1 MDSLHLRRAPTKRVT
16 SITFPR
22 TYLKNSGLGSHTQ
35 HFDGVGAVSA
45 IFEMTSSSKRNCMS
59 KRLAFTFILFTILLG
74 IIPLPLHL
82 AAKTATTDI
91 ASRAIPIAEQI
102 AIVFAEFIIKPI
114 YMLIALA
121 LILVLRRSRALDL
134 VALKWSMIFF
144 LAGEIFCA
152 INIIFFADANPLME
166 YLHSYGMALCIG
178 TLAFAAF
185 YALDSRLI
193 KYGDA
198 TKACAA
204 LGLCRECYKHSNVVC
219 RARRIFAA
227 LSLAVFALAFLPLT
241 VPTQVAAYNSTVFG
255 VAHFFSHADIHQW
268 FEIRY
273 SPIITLLLS
282 VIAILIL
289 LLDDKSPLLLP
300 KLIFATSIGFLGF
313 SFFRLVLFIPFPQ
326 NLGWFFFWEEVT
338 ELIFIV
344 GVAYVLWIFRKGL
357 LAKS

>member
-1 MDSLHLRRAPTKRVT
+1 
-16 SITFPR
+16 
-22 TYLKNSGLGSHTQ
+22 
-35 HFDGVGAVSA
+35 
-45 IFEMTSSSKRNCMS
+45 MS
-59 KRLAFTFILFTILLG
+59 KRISVLLVLFAIITG

-82 AAKTATTDI
+82 ATNTLTTTIATHT
-91 ASRAIPIAEQI
+91 IPLAEQI
-102 AIVFAEFIIKPI
+102 AIVVAEFLIKPI

-121 LILVLRRSRALDL
+121 LIIALRRSHMLDL

-166 YLHSYGMALCIG
+166 YLHSYGMTLCIG
-178 TLAFAAF
+178 TLTFAAF

-219 RARRIFAA
+219 RARHIFAA
-227 LSLAVFALAFLPLT
+227 LGLAVFALAFLPLT
-241 VPTQVAAYNSTVFG
+241 VPQQTSAYNSTVFG
-255 VAHFFSHADIHQW
+255 IAHFFSHANVHQW

-273 SPIITLLLS
+273 SPIIALLLS
-282 VIAILIL
+282 VIALVIL
-289 LLDDKSPLLLP
+289 LLDDKSPLLFP
-300 KLIFATSIGFLGF
+300 KVILAASIGFLGF
-313 SFFRLVLFIPFPQ
+313 SFFRLVLFIPYPQ
-326 NLGWFFFWEEVT
+326 NLGWFFFWEEAT

-344 GVAYVLWIFRKGL
+344 GVAYMLWIFRRGL
-357 LAKS
+357 FTKN